1 MTRTSLRSAGRRALS
16 RRSVRSGALG
26 HRSQRCAISGNLRA
40 PHAGDTACRRS
51 IRWLFF
57 VAKAIMSRSAG
68 GLSLGKSGRVADD
81 WLPLI
86 VSGAW
91 LTTMNAWS
99 EPALLTAARQRRSRS
114 GRWPA
119 QLCALATEAPGVL
132 WKGPGRAAADAR
144 MAMALRPR

>member
-1 MTRTSLRSAGRRALS
+1 MRHIGKSACAARGRHRLPTLDQMALLCREDDYAGV
-16 RRSVRSGALG
+16 RR
-26 HRSQRCAISGNLRA
+26 
-40 PHAGDTACRRS
+40 
-51 IRWLFF
+51 
-57 VAKAIMSRSAG
+57 

-119 QLCALATEAPGVL
+119 RLCALAAEAPGVL
-132 WKGPGRAAADAR
+132 WKGPGRTDADAR